1 MKTKLRNSAA
11 RSPLLRKGGVH
22 EKSKSGQRSRDKVK
36 LKHKLS
42 EFHQTGLQP
51 RFFCTIS
58 AA

>member
-36 LKHKLS
+36 LFLAMLMCSGGGLS
-42 EFHQTGLQP
+42 RCGLEL
-51 RFFCTIS
+51 S
-58 AA
+58 A